1 MFTIEKSKKSPVKS
15 LCPGDEDN
23 SVNHK
28 GLIKRNLNNDE
39 LKIIGIIKLYFL
51 SKNRTS
57 LNGKIKA

>member
-15 LCPGDEDN
+15 LFPGDDN

-57 LNGKIKA
+57 SNGKIKA

>member
-15 LCPGDEDN
+15 LFPGDEDN

-39 LKIIGIIKLYFL
+39 FEIIGIIKLYIL
-51 SKNRTS
+51 CKKR
-57 LNGKIKA
+57 NGLEAK